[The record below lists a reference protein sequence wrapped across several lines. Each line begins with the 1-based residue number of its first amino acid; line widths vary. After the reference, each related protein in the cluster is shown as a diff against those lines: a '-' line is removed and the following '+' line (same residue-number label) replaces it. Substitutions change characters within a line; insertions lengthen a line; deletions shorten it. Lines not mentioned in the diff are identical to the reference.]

1 MTASVGIHDGADV
14 SLGWITRIRLA
25 RDPEVAGLVDAA
37 YGGTNEKGNI
47 DV

>member
-1 MTASVGIHDGADV
+1 MTASLGVHDDRDV

-25 RDPEVAGLVDAA
+25 RDPKVAGVVTAA